1 MNFKEATMRRASGAI
16 GAMILAIAIY
26 FTLFWGYD
34 ALRIL
39 TSPTYGLEDVWRSQ
53 VVFGIGRYAGFGPE
67 ALIKLAAAL
76 GAVKLAIA
84 GVCAVH
90 VFERLRALFAKTAPA
105 NEMFETALILAV
117 GISVASL
124 VPAIWSQNADLAREH
139 TIQLFLA
146 GLTGAF
152 CMVERSGKKAEAPAV
167 EQDMPQDVAIAPAVA
182 ETSASFN
189 PWRR

>member
-1 MNFKEATMRRASGAI
+1 MRPASPVI

-39 TSPTYGLEDVWRSQ
+39 TSPTYGLENVWRSQ

-76 GAVKLAIA
+76 GAVKLTVA

-90 VFERLRALFAKTAPA
+90 VFERLRGLFAHSTPA
-105 NEMFETALILAV
+105 NEILETALLVAV

-124 VPAIWSQNADLAREH
+124 VPAIWSQNADLAREQ
-139 TIQLFLA
+139 TIQLLI
-146 GLTGAF
+146 TGMTAVF
-152 CMVERSGKKAEAPAV
+152 CMVERSGQKAEPPLAV
-167 EQDMPQDVAIAPAVA
+167 GEEATPAVA
-182 ETSASFN
+182 AVEGSYT
-189 PWRR
+189 PWHR